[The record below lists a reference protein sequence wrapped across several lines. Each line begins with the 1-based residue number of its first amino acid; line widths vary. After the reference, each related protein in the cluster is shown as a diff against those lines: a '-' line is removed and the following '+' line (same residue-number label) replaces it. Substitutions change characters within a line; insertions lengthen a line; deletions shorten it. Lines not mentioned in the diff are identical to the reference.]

1 MTVKSRP
8 GGRTARNKAAVFEAT
23 AALLAERGHQA
34 VSMTDIA
41 ERAGVAVTSLY
52 RRYGDVR
59 ALLMEV
65 AVERLTRERP
75 LPDTGSLRGD
85 LRSWARA
92 IAAGMASPESSSF
105 FRTVIATT
113 PPAGSDGS
121 QRNAALKRRGE
132 QLSLMLERARR
143 RGEKAPDVAEVLDH
157 VLAPLYLRALFGRPT
172 TRAVADRLVER
183 LIR

>member
-23 AALLAERGHQA
+23 AALLAERGQHA

-41 ERAGVAVTSLY
+41 ERAGGPVTSLY

-75 LPDTGSLRGD
+75 MPDTGSLRGD
-85 LRSWARA
+85 LRAWARA
-92 IAAGMASPESSSF
+92 VAASMAKRESSSF
-105 FRTVIATT
+105 FRIVIATT
-113 PPAGSDGS
+113 PPAGSNDSG
-121 QRNAALKRRGE
+121 RGAALKRRGE
-132 QLSLMLERARR
+132 QMAVMLDRARR
-143 RGEKAPDVAEVLDH
+143 R
-157 VLAPLYLRALFGRPT
+157 
-172 TRAVADRLVER
+172 
-183 LIR
+183 

>member
-1 MTVKSRP
+1 MTAKPRP

-52 RRYGDVR
+52 RRYGEVR
-59 ALLMEV
+59 ALIMEV

-92 IAAGMASPESSSF
+92 IAAGMASPE
-105 FRTVIATT
+105 
-113 PPAGSDGS
+113 G
-121 QRNAALKRRGE
+121 
-132 QLSLMLERARR
+132 
-143 RGEKAPDVAEVLDH
+143 
-157 VLAPLYLRALFGRPT
+157 
-172 TRAVADRLVER
+172 
-183 LIR
+183 